1 MKNMNYWFYLE
12 TYTYLSSDEYNVLLY
27 NTLSGKSFRIEAG
40 HVLGKLLKEY
50 EGGDRKCLE
59 LTDDDLVA
67 DGVMSYIFSIRNL
80 FMGDLIEKRT
90 DVPPFIFPFK
100 LDFKLDSAKRLRFDY
115 SKDKRQLTYLKE
127 VSFFPFLFDRVGDL
141 SVDPYFYSLSGI
153 FNETEFADNLH
164 FIEEF
169 IKVNP
174 LFLNLPDNV
183 LDYPALMEGLGNML
197 NPQVTTTINLHYSDR
212 YSNDILLKAQNAGY
226 KLNLY
231 VDDAFPSSLSMLDIW
246 IQQIKYCSLDCVIKF
261 LIPSEE
267 SLVLAES
274 RMENEAV
281 ENYQIVPYYNGDN
294 IEFFKQFIYLDE
306 EDILS
311 ARLDKQA
318 IFRNQVLNSYD
329 FGKINIFSDGD
340 IYANLNFEKLGN
352 VGVDSIADII
362 CEELTSGKSWLRVR
376 SEKPCCDCLYQW
388 LCPSPSNYELAIGK
402 TDLCNKS

>member
-27 NTLSGKSFRIEAG
+27 NTLSGKFFRIEAG

-59 LTDDDLVA
+59 LT
-67 DGVMSYIFSIRNL
+67 
-80 FMGDLIEKRT
+80 
-90 DVPPFIFPFK
+90 
-100 LDFKLDSAKRLRFDY
+100 
-115 SKDKRQLTYLKE
+115 
-127 VSFFPFLFDRVGDL
+127 
-141 SVDPYFYSLSGI
+141 
-153 FNETEFADNLH
+153 
-164 FIEEF
+164 
-169 IKVNP
+169 
-174 LFLNLPDNV
+174 
-183 LDYPALMEGLGNML
+183 
-197 NPQVTTTINLHYSDR
+197 
-212 YSNDILLKAQNAGY
+212 
-226 KLNLY
+226 
-231 VDDAFPSSLSMLDIW
+231 DDAFPSSLSMLDIW